1 MKNDIQ
7 ALPLAYGALLA
18 LGCSIAHAQGSVTLY
33 GIVDAGVEYVNRVQP
48 KGGRAGSVVQ
58 QDSGNLA
65 GSRWGLK
72 GSEDLGGGYRAIF
85 TLEGGFNTNNGGLGQ
100 SGRLFGRKAFVGL
113 STPYGTVTLGRHQN
127 LLYELMY
134 KYDALTFN
142 PSYSAQSMDSQLVNR
157 ADNSVRY
164 GVQLG
169 GVTFAALY
177 STGYDGTIA
186 NGANVPGATKVGREM
201 SAAVLYDHGPLSAG
215 VTFDQ
220 LQGTSLATQSY
231 TEQRALFGVSYEIGA
246 VKALA
251 GLRWLNARNTALL
264 SPQPAFSPSSLL
276 YWGGVIWRVNVP
288 LFIAAS
294 AYHTQFRHPG
304 GGPTM
309 GALLVDYA
317 LSKRTD
323 VYAEGAYMANTR
335 WSNVGIRGTS
345 GDPVSEGMNQTGVTV
360 GIRHTF

>member
-1 MKNDIQ
+1 MKYKTQ
-7 ALPLAYGALLA
+7 TFPLACGALFA
-18 LGCSIAHAQGSVTLY
+18 LGCSTAHAQSSVTLY

-48 KGGRAGSVVQ
+48 KGSPASSIVQ
-58 QDSGNLA
+58 QNSGNLA
-65 GSRWGLK
+65 GSRWGMK

-85 TLEGGFNTNNGGLGQ
+85 TLEGGFNANNGTLGQ
-100 SGRLFGRKAFVGL
+100 NGRIFGRKAFVGL
-113 STPYGTVTLGRHQN
+113 STPCGTVTLGRQQN
-127 LLYELMY
+127 LMYELMY

-142 PSYSAQSMDSQLVNR
+142 PSYSAQSMDSQFVNR

-164 GVQLG
+164 GVHVG

-177 STGYDGTIA
+177 STGYDGTIT

-201 SAAVLYDHGPLSAG
+201 SAAVLYDRGPFSAG

-231 TEQRALFGVSYEIGA
+231 TEQRALFGVSYDIGP
-246 VKALA
+246 VTALA
-251 GLRWLNARNTALL
+251 GLRWLNARNVNLL
-264 SPQPAFSPSSLL
+264 SPAPAYSPSSLL
-276 YWGGVIWRVNVP
+276 YWGGVTWRVSVP
-288 LFIAAS
+288 LAISAS
-294 AYHTQFRHPG
+294 VYHTQFRNPS

-309 GALLVDYA
+309 GAVLVDYA

-323 VYAEGAYMANTR
+323 VYAEGAYMANTK
-335 WSNVGIRGTS
+335 WSNGDIRGTS
-345 GDPVSEGMNQTGVTV
+345 GDLVSAGMNQTGVTV